1 MEVVELGRTGRGV
14 PVYLD
19 KIASQSDGIIIVNRI
34 KAHTNFRGEVES
46 GLMKMLA
53 IGCGK
58 QTQAIAIHM
67 MGADGLRDNIP
78 EVGQAILDRTPVI
91 AGFAIIE
98 DGYHNAT
105 RIKAVEPQNFLR
117 DEIELLKESR
127 QYMPKLPLNDIEILI
142 VDRMGKNISGTGMD
156 TNIVGRVRLPDF
168 NAFPEPQIGVII
180 VRDLTEESHGNA
192 IGIGLADLTVRRL
205 VNKID
210 FHATYTN
217 ALTGNGPLHGALP
230 ITLESDKE
238 ALQTAVKFLLKPMDP
253 SQIVAIRIRDTL
265 TLDKMHVSEG
275 ALKLLRGRD
284 GFEVL
289 SEPTE
294 MEFDSNGALV

>member
-1 MEVVELGRTGRGV
+1 MSLENIRLPKMALVKQELYHSPLGSEGVVSSVRREFEKAGLTQRIKPGQSIAIGAGSRGVASIDLVVRTIVDEIKKVGGEPFIFPAMGSHGGATAEGQVEMLGTLGITEAFIGCPIRSSMEVVELGRTGRGV

-117 DEIELLKESR
+117 DEIELLKNPVNTCQS
-127 QYMPKLPLNDIEILI
+127 
-142 VDRMGKNISGTGMD
+142 
-156 TNIVGRVRLPDF
+156 
-168 NAFPEPQIGVII
+168 FP
-180 VRDLTEESHGNA
+180 
-192 IGIGLADLTVRRL
+192 
-205 VNKID
+205 
-210 FHATYTN
+210 
-217 ALTGNGPLHGALP
+217 
-230 ITLESDKE
+230 
-238 ALQTAVKFLLKPMDP
+238 
-253 SQIVAIRIRDTL
+253 
-265 TLDKMHVSEG
+265 
-275 ALKLLRGRD
+275 
-284 GFEVL
+284 
-289 SEPTE
+289 
-294 MEFDSNGALV
+294 